1 MEQGKNHI
9 NGCNLHEG
17 RFEEKANISYLVYG
31 SGSSAYICQVHRPI
45 YLKKK
50 WVNLTYINYISIN
63 QSKKEKRYIFNC

>member
-45 YLKKK
+45 YLKK
-50 WVNLTYINYISIN
+50 NG
-63 QSKKEKRYIFNC
+63 